1 MYITRHM
8 EKPVMELNEQY
19 PVLLLTGPRQVGK
32 TTMLEHLIEVEGKG
46 RKKVSLD
53 DLTLRELAK
62 TDPKMFFQLYQPPL
76 LIDEVQYAPELF
88 PYIKI
93 MVDERHQPGDF
104 WLTGS
109 QLFKMMEGVQESLAG
124 RVALLHLSPLS
135 QSEIMK
141 RPPEPPFSLE
151 LPLLSERQNGRQ
163 MLNTP
168 KVFQRIHQGG
178 MPALVTGT
186 YSNASIF
193 YSSYIDTY
201 MERDVRRLSNDID
214 SLKFLRFLR
223 SVAARTSQ
231 QVNYKGIADD
241 AEIDQTTAKNW
252 LHVLEAL
259 GIIFL
264 LEPYSN
270 NVLKRTV
277 STPKLYFY
285 DSGIVCYLT
294 RWSSPETAMEGA
306 MSGALLENYTVAEII
321 KTYQNAGQEPF
332 LYYYRDKDAREI
344 DLILERDGKLFPIE
358 IKKMASPPKK
368 LTKVFDLIDPAHSDS
383 FNAFAYIR
391 DDKDVMKLVNNF
403 IKNTTPKGAQQNDPF
418 WERSEIA
425 LDTAL
430 ILYLIHEAPPE
441 EQNFEMLIY
450 MMNFAEVREED
461 DQYRSPL
468 DMLFRVL
475 EEEQPNH
482 VAVKQYKAFKQA
494 AGDICSK

>member
-168 KVFQRIHQGG
+168 EVFQRIHQGG

-214 SLKFLRFLR
+214 NLKFLRFLR

-368 LTKVFDLIDPAHSDS
+368 LTKVFDLID
-383 FNAFAYIR
+383 
-391 DDKDVMKLVNNF
+391 K
-403 IKNTTPKGAQQNDPF
+403 
-418 WERSEIA
+418 
-425 LDTAL
+425 
-430 ILYLIHEAPPE
+430 
-441 EQNFEMLIY
+441 
-450 MMNFAEVREED
+450 
-461 DQYRSPL
+461 SPL
-468 DMLFRVL
+468 QRGTGAILCMADQLG
-475 EEEQPNH
+475 
-482 VAVKQYKAFKQA
+482 AFDQNNL
-494 AGDICSK
+494 IVPISLI

>member
-168 KVFQRIHQGG
+168 EVFQRIHQGG

-223 SVAARTSQ
+223 SIAARTSQ

-368 LTKVFDLIDPAHSDS
+368 LTKVFDLID
-383 FNAFAYIR
+383 
-391 DDKDVMKLVNNF
+391 K
-403 IKNTTPKGAQQNDPF
+403 
-418 WERSEIA
+418 
-425 LDTAL
+425 
-430 ILYLIHEAPPE
+430 
-441 EQNFEMLIY
+441 
-450 MMNFAEVREED
+450 
-461 DQYRSPL
+461 SPL
-468 DMLFRVL
+468 QRGTGAILCMADQLG
-475 EEEQPNH
+475 
-482 VAVKQYKAFKQA
+482 AFDQNNL
-494 AGDICSK
+494 IVPISLI

>member
-168 KVFQRIHQGG
+168 EVFQRIHQGG

-332 LYYYRDKDAREI
+332 LYYYRDKDARKI

-368 LTKVFDLIDPAHSDS
+368 LTKVFDLID
-383 FNAFAYIR
+383 
-391 DDKDVMKLVNNF
+391 K
-403 IKNTTPKGAQQNDPF
+403 
-418 WERSEIA
+418 
-425 LDTAL
+425 
-430 ILYLIHEAPPE
+430 
-441 EQNFEMLIY
+441 
-450 MMNFAEVREED
+450 
-461 DQYRSPL
+461 SPL
-468 DMLFRVL
+468 QRGTGAILCMADQLG
-475 EEEQPNH
+475 
-482 VAVKQYKAFKQA
+482 AFDQNNL
-494 AGDICSK
+494 IVPISLI

>member
-168 KVFQRIHQGG
+168 EVFQHIHQGG
-178 MPALVTGT
+178 MPALVTGI

-368 LTKVFDLIDPAHSDS
+368 LTKVFDLID
-383 FNAFAYIR
+383 
-391 DDKDVMKLVNNF
+391 K
-403 IKNTTPKGAQQNDPF
+403 
-418 WERSEIA
+418 
-425 LDTAL
+425 
-430 ILYLIHEAPPE
+430 
-441 EQNFEMLIY
+441 
-450 MMNFAEVREED
+450 
-461 DQYRSPL
+461 SPL
-468 DMLFRVL
+468 QRGTGAILCMADQLG
-475 EEEQPNH
+475 
-482 VAVKQYKAFKQA
+482 AFDQNNL
-494 AGDICSK
+494 IVPISLI

>member
-168 KVFQRIHQGG
+168 EVFQRIHQGG

-306 MSGALLENYTVAEII
+306 MSSALLENYTVAEII

-368 LTKVFDLIDPAHSDS
+368 LTKVFDLID
-383 FNAFAYIR
+383 
-391 DDKDVMKLVNNF
+391 K
-403 IKNTTPKGAQQNDPF
+403 
-418 WERSEIA
+418 
-425 LDTAL
+425 
-430 ILYLIHEAPPE
+430 
-441 EQNFEMLIY
+441 
-450 MMNFAEVREED
+450 
-461 DQYRSPL
+461 SPL
-468 DMLFRVL
+468 QRGTGAILCMADQLG
-475 EEEQPNH
+475 
-482 VAVKQYKAFKQA
+482 AFDQNNL
-494 AGDICSK
+494 IVPISLI

>member
-1 MYITRHM
+1 M

-168 KVFQRIHQGG
+168 EVFQRIHQGG

-368 LTKVFDLIDPAHSDS
+368 LTKVFDLID
-383 FNAFAYIR
+383 
-391 DDKDVMKLVNNF
+391 K
-403 IKNTTPKGAQQNDPF
+403 
-418 WERSEIA
+418 
-425 LDTAL
+425 
-430 ILYLIHEAPPE
+430 
-441 EQNFEMLIY
+441 
-450 MMNFAEVREED
+450 
-461 DQYRSPL
+461 SPL
-468 DMLFRVL
+468 QRGTGAILCMADQLG
-475 EEEQPNH
+475 
-482 VAVKQYKAFKQA
+482 AFDQNNL
-494 AGDICSK
+494 IVPISLI

>member
-168 KVFQRIHQGG
+168 EVFQRIHQGG

-368 LTKVFDLIDPAHSDS
+368 LTKVFDLIDKAPLQRGTGAILCMADQLG
-383 FNAFAYIR
+383 AF
-391 DDKDVMKLVNNF
+391 DQNN
-403 IKNTTPKGAQQNDPF
+403 
-418 WERSEIA
+418 
-425 LDTAL
+425 L
-430 ILYLIHEAPPE
+430 IVPISLI
-441 EQNFEMLIY
+441 
-450 MMNFAEVREED
+450 
-461 DQYRSPL
+461 
-468 DMLFRVL
+468 
-475 EEEQPNH
+475 
-482 VAVKQYKAFKQA
+482 
-494 AGDICSK
+494 

>member
-76 LIDEVQYAPELF
+76 LIDEVQYAPELL

-168 KVFQRIHQGG
+168 EVFQRIHQGG

-368 LTKVFDLIDPAHSDS
+368 LTKVFDLID
-383 FNAFAYIR
+383 
-391 DDKDVMKLVNNF
+391 K
-403 IKNTTPKGAQQNDPF
+403 
-418 WERSEIA
+418 
-425 LDTAL
+425 
-430 ILYLIHEAPPE
+430 
-441 EQNFEMLIY
+441 
-450 MMNFAEVREED
+450 
-461 DQYRSPL
+461 SPL
-468 DMLFRVL
+468 QRGTGAILCMADQLG
-475 EEEQPNH
+475 
-482 VAVKQYKAFKQA
+482 AFDQNNL
-494 AGDICSK
+494 IVPISLI

>member
-168 KVFQRIHQGG
+168 EVFQRIHQGG

-241 AEIDQTTAKNW
+241 AEIDQTTSKNW

-368 LTKVFDLIDPAHSDS
+368 LTKVFDLID
-383 FNAFAYIR
+383 
-391 DDKDVMKLVNNF
+391 K
-403 IKNTTPKGAQQNDPF
+403 
-418 WERSEIA
+418 
-425 LDTAL
+425 
-430 ILYLIHEAPPE
+430 
-441 EQNFEMLIY
+441 
-450 MMNFAEVREED
+450 
-461 DQYRSPL
+461 SPL
-468 DMLFRVL
+468 QRGTGAILCMADQLG
-475 EEEQPNH
+475 
-482 VAVKQYKAFKQA
+482 AFDQNNL
-494 AGDICSK
+494 IVPISLI

>member
-19 PVLLLTGPRQVGK
+19 PVLLLTGPRQDGK

-168 KVFQRIHQGG
+168 EVFQHIHQGG

-368 LTKVFDLIDPAHSDS
+368 LTKVFDLID
-383 FNAFAYIR
+383 
-391 DDKDVMKLVNNF
+391 K
-403 IKNTTPKGAQQNDPF
+403 
-418 WERSEIA
+418 
-425 LDTAL
+425 
-430 ILYLIHEAPPE
+430 
-441 EQNFEMLIY
+441 
-450 MMNFAEVREED
+450 
-461 DQYRSPL
+461 SPL
-468 DMLFRVL
+468 QRGTGAILCMADQLG
-475 EEEQPNH
+475 
-482 VAVKQYKAFKQA
+482 AFDQNNL
-494 AGDICSK
+494 IVPISLI

>member
-109 QLFKMMEGVQESLAG
+109 QLFKRMEGVQESLAG

-168 KVFQRIHQGG
+168 EVFQHIHQGG

-368 LTKVFDLIDPAHSDS
+368 LTKVFDLID
-383 FNAFAYIR
+383 
-391 DDKDVMKLVNNF
+391 K
-403 IKNTTPKGAQQNDPF
+403 
-418 WERSEIA
+418 
-425 LDTAL
+425 
-430 ILYLIHEAPPE
+430 
-441 EQNFEMLIY
+441 
-450 MMNFAEVREED
+450 
-461 DQYRSPL
+461 SPL
-468 DMLFRVL
+468 QRGTGAILCMADQLG
-475 EEEQPNH
+475 
-482 VAVKQYKAFKQA
+482 AFDQNNL
-494 AGDICSK
+494 IVPISLI

>member
-168 KVFQRIHQGG
+168 EVFQRIHQGG

-214 SLKFLRFLR
+214 SLKFLRFLL

-368 LTKVFDLIDPAHSDS
+368 LTKVFDLID
-383 FNAFAYIR
+383 
-391 DDKDVMKLVNNF
+391 K
-403 IKNTTPKGAQQNDPF
+403 
-418 WERSEIA
+418 
-425 LDTAL
+425 
-430 ILYLIHEAPPE
+430 
-441 EQNFEMLIY
+441 
-450 MMNFAEVREED
+450 
-461 DQYRSPL
+461 SPL
-468 DMLFRVL
+468 QRGTGAILCMADQLG
-475 EEEQPNH
+475 
-482 VAVKQYKAFKQA
+482 AFDQNNL
-494 AGDICSK
+494 IVPISLI

>member
-168 KVFQRIHQGG
+168 EVFQRIHQGG

-285 DSGIVCYLT
+285 DSGIVCYLA

-368 LTKVFDLIDPAHSDS
+368 LTKVFDLID
-383 FNAFAYIR
+383 
-391 DDKDVMKLVNNF
+391 K
-403 IKNTTPKGAQQNDPF
+403 
-418 WERSEIA
+418 
-425 LDTAL
+425 
-430 ILYLIHEAPPE
+430 
-441 EQNFEMLIY
+441 
-450 MMNFAEVREED
+450 
-461 DQYRSPL
+461 SPL
-468 DMLFRVL
+468 QRGTGAILCMADQLG
-475 EEEQPNH
+475 
-482 VAVKQYKAFKQA
+482 AFDQNNL
-494 AGDICSK
+494 IVPISLI

>member
-168 KVFQRIHQGG
+168 EVFQRIHQGG

-231 QVNYKGIADD
+231 QVNYNGIADD

-368 LTKVFDLIDPAHSDS
+368 LTKVFDLID
-383 FNAFAYIR
+383 
-391 DDKDVMKLVNNF
+391 K
-403 IKNTTPKGAQQNDPF
+403 
-418 WERSEIA
+418 
-425 LDTAL
+425 
-430 ILYLIHEAPPE
+430 
-441 EQNFEMLIY
+441 
-450 MMNFAEVREED
+450 
-461 DQYRSPL
+461 SPL
-468 DMLFRVL
+468 QRGTGAILCMADQLG
-475 EEEQPNH
+475 
-482 VAVKQYKAFKQA
+482 AFDQNNL
-494 AGDICSK
+494 IVPISLI

>member
-168 KVFQRIHQGG
+168 EVFQRIHQGG

-186 YSNASIF
+186 YSNASVF

-368 LTKVFDLIDPAHSDS
+368 LTKVFDLID
-383 FNAFAYIR
+383 
-391 DDKDVMKLVNNF
+391 K
-403 IKNTTPKGAQQNDPF
+403 
-418 WERSEIA
+418 
-425 LDTAL
+425 
-430 ILYLIHEAPPE
+430 
-441 EQNFEMLIY
+441 
-450 MMNFAEVREED
+450 
-461 DQYRSPL
+461 SPL
-468 DMLFRVL
+468 QRGTGAILCMADQLG
-475 EEEQPNH
+475 
-482 VAVKQYKAFKQA
+482 AFDQNNL
-494 AGDICSK
+494 IVPISLI

>member
-1 MYITRHM
+1 MKKLFLMVMAVWAGLAGTAAAQNSLSPAEATVYEGDKLADEGAWCWFADPRALHYENASGTINSSYVGYIDVHGAV
-8 EKPVMELNEQY
+8 KAVQY
-19 PVLLLTGPRQVGK
+19 DFL
-32 TTMLEHLIEVEGKG
+32 KG
-46 RKKVSLD
+46 RRSEVLIRSYFQPD
-53 DLTLRELAK
+53 DHNNPTFLVL
-62 TDPKMFFQLYQPPL
+62 P
-76 LIDEVQYAPELF
+76 
-88 PYIKI
+88 
-93 MVDERHQPGDF
+93 DERVMIFYSRHTDEPCF
-104 WLTGS
+104 YY
-109 QLFKMMEGVQESLAG
+109 
-124 RVALLHLSPLS
+124 RR
-135 QSEIMK
+135 

-168 KVFQRIHQGG
+168 EVFQRIHQGG

-368 LTKVFDLIDPAHSDS
+368 LTKVFDLID
-383 FNAFAYIR
+383 
-391 DDKDVMKLVNNF
+391 K
-403 IKNTTPKGAQQNDPF
+403 
-418 WERSEIA
+418 
-425 LDTAL
+425 
-430 ILYLIHEAPPE
+430 
-441 EQNFEMLIY
+441 
-450 MMNFAEVREED
+450 
-461 DQYRSPL
+461 SPL
-468 DMLFRVL
+468 QRGTGAILCMADQLG
-475 EEEQPNH
+475 
-482 VAVKQYKAFKQA
+482 AFDQNNL
-494 AGDICSK
+494 IVPISLI

>member
-168 KVFQRIHQGG
+168 EVFQHIHQGG

-252 LHVLEAL
+252 LNVLEAL

-368 LTKVFDLIDPAHSDS
+368 LTKVFDLID
-383 FNAFAYIR
+383 
-391 DDKDVMKLVNNF
+391 K
-403 IKNTTPKGAQQNDPF
+403 
-418 WERSEIA
+418 
-425 LDTAL
+425 
-430 ILYLIHEAPPE
+430 
-441 EQNFEMLIY
+441 
-450 MMNFAEVREED
+450 
-461 DQYRSPL
+461 SPL
-468 DMLFRVL
+468 QRGTGAILCMADQLG
-475 EEEQPNH
+475 
-482 VAVKQYKAFKQA
+482 AFDQNNL
-494 AGDICSK
+494 IVPISLI

>member
-151 LPLLSERQNGRQ
+151 LSLLSERQNGRQ

-168 KVFQRIHQGG
+168 EVFQHIHQGG

-186 YSNASIF
+186 YSNAPIF

-344 DLILERDGKLFPIE
+344 DLILEQDGKLFPIE

-368 LTKVFDLIDPAHSDS
+368 LTKVFDLID
-383 FNAFAYIR
+383 
-391 DDKDVMKLVNNF
+391 K
-403 IKNTTPKGAQQNDPF
+403 
-418 WERSEIA
+418 
-425 LDTAL
+425 
-430 ILYLIHEAPPE
+430 
-441 EQNFEMLIY
+441 
-450 MMNFAEVREED
+450 
-461 DQYRSPL
+461 SPL
-468 DMLFRVL
+468 QRGTGAILCMTDQLG
-475 EEEQPNH
+475 
-482 VAVKQYKAFKQA
+482 AFDQNNL
-494 AGDICSK
+494 IVPISLI

>member
-168 KVFQRIHQGG
+168 EVFQRIHQGG

-344 DLILERDGKLFPIE
+344 DLILERDGKQFPIE

-368 LTKVFDLIDPAHSDS
+368 LTKVFDLID
-383 FNAFAYIR
+383 
-391 DDKDVMKLVNNF
+391 K
-403 IKNTTPKGAQQNDPF
+403 
-418 WERSEIA
+418 
-425 LDTAL
+425 
-430 ILYLIHEAPPE
+430 
-441 EQNFEMLIY
+441 
-450 MMNFAEVREED
+450 
-461 DQYRSPL
+461 SPL
-468 DMLFRVL
+468 QRGTGAILCMADQLG
-475 EEEQPNH
+475 
-482 VAVKQYKAFKQA
+482 AFDQNNL
-494 AGDICSK
+494 IVPISLI

>member
-8 EKPVMELNEQY
+8 EKSVMELNEQY

-168 KVFQRIHQGG
+168 EVFQHIHQGG

-344 DLILERDGKLFPIE
+344 DLILEQDGKLFPIE

-368 LTKVFDLIDPAHSDS
+368 LTKVFDLID
-383 FNAFAYIR
+383 
-391 DDKDVMKLVNNF
+391 K
-403 IKNTTPKGAQQNDPF
+403 
-418 WERSEIA
+418 
-425 LDTAL
+425 
-430 ILYLIHEAPPE
+430 
-441 EQNFEMLIY
+441 
-450 MMNFAEVREED
+450 
-461 DQYRSPL
+461 SPL
-468 DMLFRVL
+468 QRGTGAILCMADQLG
-475 EEEQPNH
+475 
-482 VAVKQYKAFKQA
+482 AFDQNNL
-494 AGDICSK
+494 IVPISLI

>member
-168 KVFQRIHQGG
+168 EVFQRIHQGG

-241 AEIDQTTAKNW
+241 AEINQTTAKNW

-368 LTKVFDLIDPAHSDS
+368 LTKVFDLID
-383 FNAFAYIR
+383 
-391 DDKDVMKLVNNF
+391 K
-403 IKNTTPKGAQQNDPF
+403 
-418 WERSEIA
+418 
-425 LDTAL
+425 
-430 ILYLIHEAPPE
+430 
-441 EQNFEMLIY
+441 
-450 MMNFAEVREED
+450 
-461 DQYRSPL
+461 SPL
-468 DMLFRVL
+468 QRGTGAILCMADQLG
-475 EEEQPNH
+475 
-482 VAVKQYKAFKQA
+482 AFDQNNL
-494 AGDICSK
+494 IVPISLI

>member
-168 KVFQRIHQGG
+168 EVFQRIHQGG

-223 SVAARTSQ
+223 SVAARASQ

-368 LTKVFDLIDPAHSDS
+368 LTKVFDLID
-383 FNAFAYIR
+383 
-391 DDKDVMKLVNNF
+391 K
-403 IKNTTPKGAQQNDPF
+403 
-418 WERSEIA
+418 
-425 LDTAL
+425 
-430 ILYLIHEAPPE
+430 
-441 EQNFEMLIY
+441 
-450 MMNFAEVREED
+450 
-461 DQYRSPL
+461 SPL
-468 DMLFRVL
+468 QRGTGAILCMANQLG
-475 EEEQPNH
+475 
-482 VAVKQYKAFKQA
+482 AFDQNNL
-494 AGDICSK
+494 IVPISLI

>member
-8 EKPVMELNEQY
+8 EKPVLELNEQY

-32 TTMLEHLIEVEGKG
+32 TTMLEHLMEVEGRG
-46 RKKVSLD
+46 RTKVTLD
-53 DLTLRELAK
+53 DLTIRELAK

-109 QLFKMMEGVQESLAG
+109 QLFKMMEDVQESLAG

-141 RPPEPPFSLE
+141 QPAEAPFSLE
-151 LPLLSERQNGRQ
+151 LPLLSKRQKGRT
-163 MLNTP
+163 MLTTP
-168 KVFQRIHQGG
+168 EIFQKIHLGG

-186 YSNASIF
+186 YANAGVF

-201 MERDVRRLSNDID
+201 MERDVRRLSSDID

-223 SVAARTSQ
+223 SAAARVSQ

-241 AEIDQTTAKNW
+241 AEINQATAKSW

-285 DSGIVCYLT
+285 DSGLVCYLT

-358 IKKMASPPKK
+358 IKKMVSPPKK
-368 LTKVFDLIDPAHSDS
+368 LTQVFDLID
-383 FNAFAYIR
+383 
-391 DDKDVMKLVNNF
+391 K
-403 IKNTTPKGAQQNDPF
+403 
-418 WERSEIA
+418 
-425 LDTAL
+425 
-430 ILYLIHEAPPE
+430 
-441 EQNFEMLIY
+441 
-450 MMNFAEVREED
+450 
-461 DQYRSPL
+461 SPL
-468 DMLFRVL
+468 QRGTSAILCMADQLG
-475 EEEQPNH
+475 
-482 VAVKQYKAFKQA
+482 AFDQ
-494 AGDICSK
+494 DNLIVPISLI

>member
-109 QLFKMMEGVQESLAG
+109 QLFKMMKGVQESLAG

-141 RPPEPPFSLE
+141 RTPEPPFSLE

-168 KVFQRIHQGG
+168 EVFQHIHQGG

-368 LTKVFDLIDPAHSDS
+368 LTKVFDLID
-383 FNAFAYIR
+383 
-391 DDKDVMKLVNNF
+391 K
-403 IKNTTPKGAQQNDPF
+403 
-418 WERSEIA
+418 
-425 LDTAL
+425 
-430 ILYLIHEAPPE
+430 
-441 EQNFEMLIY
+441 
-450 MMNFAEVREED
+450 
-461 DQYRSPL
+461 SPL
-468 DMLFRVL
+468 QRGTGAILCMADQLG
-475 EEEQPNH
+475 
-482 VAVKQYKAFKQA
+482 AFDQNNL
-494 AGDICSK
+494 IVPISLI

>member
-32 TTMLEHLIEVEGKG
+32 TTMLEHLIEVKG

-168 KVFQRIHQGG
+168 EVFQRIHQGG

-368 LTKVFDLIDPAHSDS
+368 LTKVFDLID
-383 FNAFAYIR
+383 
-391 DDKDVMKLVNNF
+391 K
-403 IKNTTPKGAQQNDPF
+403 
-418 WERSEIA
+418 
-425 LDTAL
+425 
-430 ILYLIHEAPPE
+430 
-441 EQNFEMLIY
+441 
-450 MMNFAEVREED
+450 
-461 DQYRSPL
+461 SPL
-468 DMLFRVL
+468 QRGTGAILCMADQLG
-475 EEEQPNH
+475 
-482 VAVKQYKAFKQA
+482 AFDQNNL
-494 AGDICSK
+494 IVPISLI

>member
-168 KVFQRIHQGG
+168 EVFQRIHQGG

-201 MERDVRRLSNDID
+201 MERDVRRLTNDID

-368 LTKVFDLIDPAHSDS
+368 LTKVFDLID
-383 FNAFAYIR
+383 
-391 DDKDVMKLVNNF
+391 K
-403 IKNTTPKGAQQNDPF
+403 
-418 WERSEIA
+418 
-425 LDTAL
+425 
-430 ILYLIHEAPPE
+430 
-441 EQNFEMLIY
+441 
-450 MMNFAEVREED
+450 
-461 DQYRSPL
+461 SPL
-468 DMLFRVL
+468 QRGTGAILCMADQLG
-475 EEEQPNH
+475 
-482 VAVKQYKAFKQA
+482 AFDQNNL
-494 AGDICSK
+494 IVPISLI

>member
-168 KVFQRIHQGG
+168 EVFQRIHQGG

-368 LTKVFDLIDPAHSDS
+368 LTKVFDLID
-383 FNAFAYIR
+383 
-391 DDKDVMKLVNNF
+391 
-403 IKNTTPKGAQQNDPF
+403 Q
-418 WERSEIA
+418 
-425 LDTAL
+425 
-430 ILYLIHEAPPE
+430 
-441 EQNFEMLIY
+441 
-450 MMNFAEVREED
+450 
-461 DQYRSPL
+461 SPL
-468 DMLFRVL
+468 QRGTGAILCMADQLG
-475 EEEQPNH
+475 
-482 VAVKQYKAFKQA
+482 AFDQNNL
-494 AGDICSK
+494 IVPISLI

>member
-168 KVFQRIHQGG
+168 EVFQRIHQGG

-332 LYYYRDKDAREI
+332 LYHYRDKDAREI

-368 LTKVFDLIDPAHSDS
+368 LTKVFDLID
-383 FNAFAYIR
+383 
-391 DDKDVMKLVNNF
+391 K
-403 IKNTTPKGAQQNDPF
+403 
-418 WERSEIA
+418 
-425 LDTAL
+425 
-430 ILYLIHEAPPE
+430 
-441 EQNFEMLIY
+441 
-450 MMNFAEVREED
+450 
-461 DQYRSPL
+461 SPL
-468 DMLFRVL
+468 QRGTGAILCMADQLG
-475 EEEQPNH
+475 
-482 VAVKQYKAFKQA
+482 AFDQNNL
-494 AGDICSK
+494 IVPISLI

>member
-109 QLFKMMEGVQESLAG
+109 QLFKMMKGVQESLAG

-168 KVFQRIHQGG
+168 EVFQRIHQGG

-223 SVAARTSQ
+223 SVAARASQ

-368 LTKVFDLIDPAHSDS
+368 LTKVFDLID
-383 FNAFAYIR
+383 
-391 DDKDVMKLVNNF
+391 K
-403 IKNTTPKGAQQNDPF
+403 
-418 WERSEIA
+418 
-425 LDTAL
+425 
-430 ILYLIHEAPPE
+430 
-441 EQNFEMLIY
+441 
-450 MMNFAEVREED
+450 
-461 DQYRSPL
+461 SPL
-468 DMLFRVL
+468 QRGTGAILCMADQLG
-475 EEEQPNH
+475 
-482 VAVKQYKAFKQA
+482 AFDQNNL
-494 AGDICSK
+494 IVPISLI

>member
-109 QLFKMMEGVQESLAG
+109 QLFKMMGGVQESLAG

-151 LPLLSERQNGRQ
+151 LSLLSERQNGRQ
-163 MLNTP
+163 MLSTP
-168 KVFQRIHQGG
+168 EVFQHIHQGG

-368 LTKVFDLIDPAHSDS
+368 LTKVFDLID
-383 FNAFAYIR
+383 
-391 DDKDVMKLVNNF
+391 K
-403 IKNTTPKGAQQNDPF
+403 
-418 WERSEIA
+418 
-425 LDTAL
+425 
-430 ILYLIHEAPPE
+430 
-441 EQNFEMLIY
+441 
-450 MMNFAEVREED
+450 
-461 DQYRSPL
+461 SPL
-468 DMLFRVL
+468 QRGTGAILCMADQLG
-475 EEEQPNH
+475 
-482 VAVKQYKAFKQA
+482 AFDQNNL
-494 AGDICSK
+494 IVPISLI

>member
-168 KVFQRIHQGG
+168 EVFQRIHQGG

-321 KTYQNAGQEPF
+321 KTYQHAGQEPF

-368 LTKVFDLIDPAHSDS
+368 LTKVFDLID
-383 FNAFAYIR
+383 
-391 DDKDVMKLVNNF
+391 K
-403 IKNTTPKGAQQNDPF
+403 
-418 WERSEIA
+418 
-425 LDTAL
+425 
-430 ILYLIHEAPPE
+430 
-441 EQNFEMLIY
+441 
-450 MMNFAEVREED
+450 
-461 DQYRSPL
+461 SPL
-468 DMLFRVL
+468 QRGTGAILCMADQLG
-475 EEEQPNH
+475 
-482 VAVKQYKAFKQA
+482 AFDQNNL
-494 AGDICSK
+494 IVPISLI

>member
-109 QLFKMMEGVQESLAG
+109 QLFKMMKGVQESLAG

-168 KVFQRIHQGG
+168 EVFQRIHQGG

-306 MSGALLENYTVAEII
+306 MSGALLENYTIAEII

-368 LTKVFDLIDPAHSDS
+368 LTKVFDLID
-383 FNAFAYIR
+383 
-391 DDKDVMKLVNNF
+391 K
-403 IKNTTPKGAQQNDPF
+403 
-418 WERSEIA
+418 
-425 LDTAL
+425 
-430 ILYLIHEAPPE
+430 
-441 EQNFEMLIY
+441 
-450 MMNFAEVREED
+450 
-461 DQYRSPL
+461 SPL
-468 DMLFRVL
+468 QRGTGAILCMADQLG
-475 EEEQPNH
+475 
-482 VAVKQYKAFKQA
+482 AFDQNNL
-494 AGDICSK
+494 IVPISLI

>member
-1 MYITRHM
+1 M

-168 KVFQRIHQGG
+168 EVFQHIHQGG

-344 DLILERDGKLFPIE
+344 DLILEQDGKLFPIE

-368 LTKVFDLIDPAHSDS
+368 LTKVFDLID
-383 FNAFAYIR
+383 
-391 DDKDVMKLVNNF
+391 K
-403 IKNTTPKGAQQNDPF
+403 
-418 WERSEIA
+418 
-425 LDTAL
+425 
-430 ILYLIHEAPPE
+430 
-441 EQNFEMLIY
+441 
-450 MMNFAEVREED
+450 
-461 DQYRSPL
+461 SPL
-468 DMLFRVL
+468 QRGTGAILCMADQLG
-475 EEEQPNH
+475 
-482 VAVKQYKAFKQA
+482 AFDQNNL
-494 AGDICSK
+494 IVPISLI

>member
-168 KVFQRIHQGG
+168 EVFQRIHQGG

-306 MSGALLENYTVAEII
+306 MSGALLENYAVAEII

-368 LTKVFDLIDPAHSDS
+368 LTKVFDLID
-383 FNAFAYIR
+383 
-391 DDKDVMKLVNNF
+391 K
-403 IKNTTPKGAQQNDPF
+403 
-418 WERSEIA
+418 
-425 LDTAL
+425 
-430 ILYLIHEAPPE
+430 
-441 EQNFEMLIY
+441 
-450 MMNFAEVREED
+450 
-461 DQYRSPL
+461 SPL
-468 DMLFRVL
+468 QRGTGAILCMADQLG
-475 EEEQPNH
+475 
-482 VAVKQYKAFKQA
+482 AFDQNNL
-494 AGDICSK
+494 IVPISLI